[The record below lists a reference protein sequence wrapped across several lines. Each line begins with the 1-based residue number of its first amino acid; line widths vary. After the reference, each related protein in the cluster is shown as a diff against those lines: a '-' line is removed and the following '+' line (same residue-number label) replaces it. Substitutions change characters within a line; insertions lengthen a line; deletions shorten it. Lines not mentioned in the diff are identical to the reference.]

1 MRRALIATDGSPK
14 AIRAAQDAV
23 ALLHPD
29 LEVKLV
35 TVIEAWRDPE
45 EDAGGFG
52 GPLVTQEEA
61 QEEWDHARIVGREAI
76 VDTERL
82 IEDRVTDELVV
93 ATEESV
99 ADALVRLVDELRPA
113 VLVIGPD
120 QSNWFRRMLGG
131 AVDKQLVHR
140 VTCPLLVMNRPRD
153 GAER

>member
-1 MRRALIATDGSPK
+1 MRRALIATDGSAK
-14 AIRAAQDAV
+14 AIQAAKDAIE
-23 ALLHPD
+23 LLHPD

-52 GPLVTQEEA
+52 GPLVSQEEA
-61 QEEWDHARIVGREAI
+61 QQEWDDARVAGREAI

-82 IEDRVTDELVV
+82 IQDRVTDELVV
-93 ATEESV
+93 ATSESV
-99 ADALVRLVDELRPA
+99 ADALVRLVEETRPA

-140 VTCPLLVMNRPRD
+140 VTCPLLVMNRPEASD
-153 GAER
+153 DD